1 MAAFNRRVDLA
12 DGTFRLCR
20 LVASETP
27 PWRFI
32 AEVEG
37 IGHFETESRDL
48 FDALAACRLWLAGH
62 GAVLLVAGAARD
74 VYPSGM
80 MRENGG
86 RMAYRIR
93 HGRRAERADVVDI
106 FAPADPGVIA
116 TVAEQ
121 KENFEAWIRSLAP

>member
-1 MAAFNRRVDLA
+1 MAAFDRQVAVA
-12 DGTFRLCR
+12 DGTLRPCR

-27 PWRFI
+27 PWRFA

-37 IGHFETESRDL
+37 IGRFETESRDL

-62 GAVLLVAGAARD
+62 GAILLVAGAARD

-93 HGRRAERADVVDI
+93 LGRRAERADVVDI
-106 FAPADPGVIA
+106 FAPADPCAIA

-121 KENFEAWIRSLAP
+121 KENFEGWRRSLAP

>member
-1 MAAFNRRVDLA
+1 MSAFDRQVALA
-12 DGTFRLCR
+12 DGSLRPCH

-27 PWRFI
+27 PWRFA

-37 IGHFETESRDL
+37 VGRFETESRDL
-48 FDALAACRLWLAGH
+48 FDALVACRLWLAGR
-62 GAVLLVAGAARD
+62 GAILLVSGAARD

-86 RMAYRIR
+86 RTAYRM
-93 HGRRAERADVVDI
+93 HLGRRAERADMVDI
-106 FAPADPGVIA
+106 FAPADAGDIA

-121 KENFEAWIRSLAP
+121 KENFEAWIRSLAA